1 VTITDGDYKLVKD
14 TDYVISYTNQYNV
27 GKAVA
32 TIKGIGSY
40 AGSKDVTYQIKKRTL
55 AQQNTLAEGF
65 TVDKVAD
72 QKYTGY
78 ALKPDVVLKDN
89 GKVLEQGKDYK
100 LSYKNNTKPGSA
112 QITVTGIGN
121 YTGSAKAIP
130 FTIVTW
136 DYTKLQAEIAS
147 QVYTGKALKPQVTFT
162 LDGEELN
169 LKVGTAVKITYAD
182 NKNAGEAT
190 AVITGKGVL
199 QDMTP
204 IQVTFTIEQ
213 ASLTD
218 AVVSKIPN
226 QTLKGTAATPV
237 PKVKVGKNT
246 LKEGRDFTVSYLRN
260 GVKGQAQVTIKGIG
274 NYTDRCTK
282 TFIVQ

>member
-1 VTITDGDYKLVKD
+1 VKGKDYEV
-14 TDYVISYTNQYNV
+14 SYTNQYNV

-40 AGSKDVTYQIKKRTL
+40 AGSKDVTYKIKKRAL
-55 AQQNTLAEGF
+55 AQQNTWAAGF
-65 TVDKVAD
+65 TIEAVAD

-78 ALKPDVVLKDN
+78 ALTPTVVLKDN

-100 LSYKNNTKPGSA
+100 LSYKKNTNIGDA

-121 YTGSAKAIP
+121 YAGSVKAIP
-130 FTIVTW
+130 FKIVEW

-162 LDGEELN
+162 LDGEELK
-169 LKVGTAVKITYAD
+169 LKTGTAVKITYAN

-190 AVITGKGVL
+190 ATITGKGKL
-199 QDMTP
+199 QNMTP

-226 QTLKGTAATPV
+226 QTLKGVAVTPV

-246 LKEGRDFTVSYLRN
+246 LKAGRDFTVSYLRN
-260 GVKGQAQVTIKGIG
+260 SVKGQAQITIKGIG